1 MIRKSGNRF
10 SEEIML
16 RQGEERAMK
25 HLIVAVTGVLL
36 AAGPAWAQTSAPAG
50 NAENGKKLYVQ
61 VGCYQCHGYAGQ
73 GARMT
78 GPRVSR
84 TEFPFEGFL
93 YQLRHPANQMPPYE
107 AAVVSDQE
115 AADLYAYLRQMPAPR
130 DPSGI
135 PLLKAER

>member
-1 MIRKSGNRF
+1 
-10 SEEIML
+10 
-16 RQGEERAMK
+16 MK
-25 HLIVAVTGVLL
+25 HLIVAVTGLML
-36 AAGPAWAQTSAPAG
+36 AAGPACAQASTPAGQGSAPAG
-50 NAENGKKLYVQ
+50 NVENGRKLYVE
-61 VGCYQCHGYAGQ
+61 VGCYQCHGHAGQ

-130 DPSGI
+130 DPNSI
-135 PLLKAER
+135 PLLKTER